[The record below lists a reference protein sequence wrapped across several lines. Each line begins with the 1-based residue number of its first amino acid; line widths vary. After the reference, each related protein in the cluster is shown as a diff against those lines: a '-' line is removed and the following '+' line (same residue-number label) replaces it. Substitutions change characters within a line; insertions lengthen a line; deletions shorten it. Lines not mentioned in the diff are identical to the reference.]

1 MHLSGSAVTGTIES
15 WVEDVAVRLLEGD
28 RLLLRLAPRVGK
40 THLIGRLAAALGPT
54 AIVVEGVDFTETGQ
68 SIQRAQLQAALS
80 RALEAYGS
88 AQVLFDGYDRALVRS
103 QGARLQAWLTN
114 QLVDGV
120 HARDIGAIFTARCS
134 TAVHRE
140 GAGSPLMSRVT
151 PILPPTLDSVTSN
164 SESGSSWFGDAAVIT
179 DRISST
185 SHLTPQVLI
194 DQFELDTSYITDVRG
209 AARTQIERGAL
220 DSIHDSYP
228 ARCAVH
234 GLLHPGGKTRFLER
248 LEPALLASPETDPC
262 WPEQTSASIDRFV
275 ELISGADQI
284 LWSDRYMYRDI
295 EPLRSFL
302 QAIAVR
308 SETEIHLLGG
318 REVSDRT
325 VTRAEMARL
334 TSLKDV
340 NARWMTQS
348 DFRDLHERHLVT
360 GPGGWVVPQVHV
372 IVGRQHPGSA
382 VAARTSGFGVDYWTI
397 WKRSIEP
404 SKTQ

>member
-1 MHLSGSAVTGTIES
+1 MKGA
-15 WVEDVAVRLLEGD
+15 
-28 RLLLRLAPRVGK
+28 
-40 THLIGRLAAALGPT
+40 
-54 AIVVEGVDFTETGQ
+54 DFTEIQQ
-68 SIQRAQLQAALS
+68 SSQRAQIQDALS
-80 RALEAYGS
+80 RALEAHGS
-88 AQVLFDGYDRALVRS
+88 AQLLFDGYDRALARS

-151 PILPPTLDSVTSN
+151 PILPPTLDKTVPK
-164 SESGSSWFGDAAVIT
+164 SESGKSWFGDAAVIA
-179 DRISST
+179 DRVSSDGR
-185 SHLTPQVLI
+185 LTPQVLI
-194 DQFELDTSYITDVRG
+194 DQFEFDATYITDVRG
-209 AARTQIERGAL
+209 AAQTQIERGTL
-220 DSIHDSYP
+220 DPIHDSYT

-248 LEPALLASPETDPC
+248 LESALLASPESNPA
-262 WPEQTSASIDRFV
+262 WPEQASASVDRFV
-275 ELISGADQI
+275 ELISGADRVI
-284 LWSDRYMYRDI
+284 WSDRYMYRDI

-302 QAIAVR
+302 QAVIER
-308 SETEIHLLGG
+308 SDAKIHLLGG

-334 TSLKDV
+334 TSLEDV
-340 NARWMTQS
+340 GARWMSRS
-348 DFRDLHERHLVT
+348 DLRDLHERHLVT

-397 WKRSIEP
+397 WRRSIEP
-404 SKTQ
+404 STLH